1 MENITFFVERYG
13 VIAVFLNV
21 LLDEGGLPLPSYP
34 LLAIAGALSVGG
46 RPQLVLVLVAA
57 LCASVLADNTWCWIA
72 RWHGR
77 KALAQL
83 CRITVSPDNCIRK
96 TEAMFL
102 KIGPGALLFVKFI
115 PGLSNITVSLAGVT
129 GVRPIAFIPL
139 QMLGASLYLGVPIL
153 LGRLFY
159 RTLNV
164 VIHGID
170 TMGKFRLLGI
180 AAAFAIYIVVRWIDR
195 IRFMRQ
201 FVVQAKLT
209 SILGQMAN
217 HVRLVHCRHS

>member
-57 LCASVLADNTWCWIA
+57 LCASVLADNTWYWIA
-72 RWHGR
+72 RRHGR
-77 KALAQL
+77 KVLAQL
-83 CRITVSPDNCIRK
+83 CRITVSPDNCIRQ

-115 PGLSNITVSLAGVT
+115 PGLSNITVSLA
-129 GVRPIAFIPL
+129 A
-139 QMLGASLYLGVPIL
+139 
-153 LGRLFY
+153 
-159 RTLNV
+159 
-164 VIHGID
+164 
-170 TMGKFRLLGI
+170 
-180 AAAFAIYIVVRWIDR
+180 
-195 IRFMRQ
+195 
-201 FVVQAKLT
+201 
-209 SILGQMAN
+209 
-217 HVRLVHCRHS
+217 

>member
-1 MENITFFVERYG
+1 MHQDRRHQRLMENITFFVERYG

-57 LCASVLADNTWCWIA
+57 LCASVLADSTWYWIA
-72 RWHGR
+72 RRHGR
-77 KALAQL
+77 KVFAQL

-96 TEAMFL
+96 TEAIFL

-129 GVRPIAFIPL
+129 GVRLIACLTRL
-139 QMLGASLYLGVPIL
+139 QATSTRGVRDHIRRVAGCATSTGFAGHAGATANLKLTFHPDRSVGANHSN
-153 LGRLFY
+153 GAF
-159 RTLNV
+159 
-164 VIHGID
+164 HGIFPF
-170 TMGKFRLLGI
+170 GPLGSGPSSR
-180 AAAFAIYIVVRWIDR
+180 ARCER
-195 IRFMRQ
+195 
-201 FVVQAKLT
+201 T
-209 SILGQMAN
+209 G
-217 HVRLVHCRHS
+217 